1 MSCKD
6 SAGRIY
12 IRAYRNRWDP
22 EKKRSFVEARLQV
35 GRLQQDGSVSLSSQF
50 EETFP
55 DYQGKQ
61 WFWADHELVPAEEFQ
76 TQFPSERQVKDI
88 SWSDEN
94 IRVGL
99 TYAAW
104 KTAEKAEVFGD
115 LLSIFGEQDAR
126 TLLALAIYKLDGGG
140 AMMSFEDWVPQ
151 VWLPEVEPVDGRR
164 LSELFARMS
173 VTKMENYFKRR
184 CDRAVEHSADGV
196 TLSFDSTSISTYSK
210 TIEDAAWGH
219 AKQNPELRQ
228 VNLLVVC
235 DHATGDVVFSHV
247 YDGSIND
254 RAILSTIY
262 LRMKD
267 AGLSLENNVLVT
279 DRGFQSIYN
288 TQLALNLD
296 LKYIQFL
303 SLNEGGVQLQLRR
316 RMNALMDP
324 VAHWDPRLEV
334 SGLTVTDH
342 WTVTAQGGEPVSVEG
357 HLHLYRDGMLAQM
370 LTNELHRD
378 VRDVADM
385 KNEDV
390 NAIRRY
396 TGKMAE
402 EAAKIRK
409 KDGEEAAKKFLR
421 VAAKKQP
428 QMRKIED
435 GLWQRVRPYLIENRR
450 AKNDRPVWS
459 VNFNK
464 LKESV
469 EFKGCYAIRTNAEPD
484 CFKALKTYR
493 ERQIIEQGFDQ
504 LKNEVGGSRFEC
516 TQNSYRGRLF
526 VYCLAQALR
535 MMMLST
541 VKKMQADTGLK
552 LPRQSLRKALIQLQS
567 VQATKHRTTNTFI
580 VKAVAKRHRN
590 LFTLLGIE
598 KLPMRLDRFS

>member
-1 MSCKD
+1 MNFRKF
-6 SAGRIY
+6 RV
-12 IRAYRNRWDP
+12 
-22 EKKRSFVEARLQV
+22 RSR
-35 GRLQQDGSVSLSSQF
+35 
-50 EETFP
+50 
-55 DYQGKQ
+55 
-61 WFWADHELVPAEEFQ
+61 EEFHPQ
-76 TQFPSERQVKDI
+76 KACS
-88 SWSDEN
+88 
-94 IRVGL
+94 
-99 TYAAW
+99 AA
-104 KTAEKAEVFGD
+104 
-115 LLSIFGEQDAR
+115 
-126 TLLALAIYKLDGGG
+126 
-140 AMMSFEDWVPQ
+140 
-151 VWLPEVEPVDGRR
+151 GRR
-164 LSELFARMS
+164 LPPAKDLRKRSRHIRY
-173 VTKMENYFKRR
+173 KMRIDPYERKG
-184 CDRAVEHSADGV
+184 RASG
-196 TLSFDSTSISTYSK
+196 
-210 TIEDAAWGH
+210 
-219 AKQNPELRQ
+219 
-228 VNLLVVC
+228 
-235 DHATGDVVFSHV
+235 
-247 YDGSIND
+247 
-254 RAILSTIY
+254 
-262 LRMKD
+262 
-267 AGLSLENNVLVT
+267 AGE
-279 DRGFQSIYN
+279 
-288 TQLALNLD
+288 
-296 LKYIQFL
+296 
-303 SLNEGGVQLQLRR
+303 LQLRR

-450 AKNDRPVWS
+450 AKNGRPVWS
-459 VNFNK
+459 INFNK

-516 TQNSYRGRLF
+516 TQNSY
-526 VYCLAQALR
+526 
-535 MMMLST
+535 
-541 VKKMQADTGLK
+541 TGLK

-580 VKAVAKRHRN
+580 VKAIAKRHRD

-598 KLPMRLDRFS
+598 KIPRRLDRFS